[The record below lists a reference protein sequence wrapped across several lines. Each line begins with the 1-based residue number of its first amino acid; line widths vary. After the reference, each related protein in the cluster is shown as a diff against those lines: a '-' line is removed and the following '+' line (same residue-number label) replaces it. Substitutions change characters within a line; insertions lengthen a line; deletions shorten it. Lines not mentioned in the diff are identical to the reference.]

1 MGRRG
6 AARYIGVL
14 PARAQFFRSSALGGH
29 QPETRVRIDR
39 GGWLLFFAHGLSGL
53 GSGPFIAFGAIYQRQ
68 LGATAFEIGVLAA
81 LGMLVATLV
90 MLPGTRLAERRNLRK
105 TIIAG
110 WLLAVPAPLCYALA
124 PHWAW
129 TAVGIL
135 FLQLSVFN
143 TPAISVYLTLG
154 IPRDRIA
161 AVMTTVFSAYSLG
174 LIVSN
179 LLTGWL
185 AQMLPLSALFWMSFA
200 FFSLATICIAF
211 LPTKA
216 PRHVAAPRL
225 RYRDLM
231 QYPAYRVL
239 LALFA
244 LVTAIIFIPWT
255 FTALYAREAAHV
267 DNVWI
272 GVLMAV
278 LYLGSVLIGLSLGR
292 LRRSLGSV
300 VIVLCFEAAYLVSA
314 ILLLASM
321 ALPLIGVAFF
331 LRGAFWSFRQVM
343 TAVVGEVLPEHAMA
357 RGYGL
362 FAIVTGAVVIAAY
375 PIGGWMYG
383 LHSAMPFWTS
393 AILMAFA
400 MLLTIGVRAY
410 FHANYLK
417 PPQVEVRPDDALPKA
432 A

>member
-1 MGRRG
+1 M
-6 AARYIGVL
+6 L
-14 PARAQFFRSSALGGH
+14 SARAHRFRPSAQGGH

-53 GSGPFIAFGAIYQRQ
+53 GAGPFIAFGAIYQRQ
-68 LGATAFEIGVLAA
+68 LGASAFEIGVLAA
-81 LGMLVATLV
+81 VGMLIATVV
-90 MLPGTRLAERRNLRK
+90 MWPGTRLAERRDLRK

-110 WLLAVPAPLCYALA
+110 WLIAVPAPLCYALA

-129 TAVGIL
+129 TAAGIL

-143 TPAISVYLTLG
+143 TPAISVYLSLG

-185 AQMLPLSALFWMSFA
+185 AQMFPMSALFWMSFA
-200 FFSLATICIAF
+200 FYALATVCIAF
-211 LPTKA
+211 LPNKV
-216 PRHVAAPRL
+216 PRHVDAPRL

-239 LALFA
+239 LALFT

-255 FTALYAREAAHV
+255 FTALYARDAAHV
-267 DNVWI
+267 DNFWI

-300 VIVLCFEAAYLVSA
+300 VIVLCFEAAYMVSA

-321 ALPLIGVAFF
+321 ALPLVGVAFF

-343 TAVVGEVLPEHAMA
+343 TAVIGEVLPDHAMA

-362 FAIVTGAVVIAAY
+362 FALVTGAVVIVAY
-375 PIGGWMYG
+375 PIGWMYG
-383 LHSAMPFWTS
+383 LQSGMPFWTS
-393 AILMAFA
+393 AILMALA
-400 MLLTIGVRAY
+400 MLVTVGVRAY

-417 PPQVEVRPDDALPKA
+417 PPQVEVVGDDALPKA

>member
-1 MGRRG
+1 MRT
-6 AARYIGVL
+6 ARYIGVL
-14 PARAQFFRSSALGGH
+14 PARAPRFWPTERRGH
-29 QPETRVRIDR
+29 QPETRFKIDR

-53 GSGPFIAFGAIYQRQ
+53 GAGPFIAFGAIYQRE
-68 LGATAFEIGVLAA
+68 LGASAFEIGVLAA
-81 LGMLVATLV
+81 IGMLVATLV
-90 MLPGTRLAERRNLRK
+90 MFPGTRLAERRNLRK
-105 TIIAG
+105 TVIAG
-110 WLLAVPAPLCYALA
+110 WIIAVPAPLCYAVA

-135 FLQLSVFN
+135 FLQVSVFN

-154 IPRDRIA
+154 VPRDRIA
-161 AVMTTVFSAYSLG
+161 AVMTTVFSAYSIG
-174 LIVSN
+174 LIASN

-200 FFSLATICIAF
+200 FFCLATVCIAF
-211 LPTKA
+211 LPNKA
-216 PRHVAAPRL
+216 PREIAHPRL

-239 LALFA
+239 LGLFA

-267 DNVWI
+267 DNFWI
-272 GVLMAV
+272 GVLMSG
-278 LYLGSVLIGLSLGR
+278 LYLGSVLMGLSLGY

-314 ILLLASM
+314 ILLLSSM
-321 ALPLIGVAFF
+321 ALPLLAFAFF

-343 TAVVGEVLPEHAMA
+343 TAVIGEVLPDHAMA

-362 FAIVTGAVVIAAY
+362 FALVTGAVVIAAY

-383 LHSAMPFWTS
+383 RQAGMPFWSS
-393 AILMAFA
+393 AVLMAIA
-400 MLLTIGVRAY
+400 MLVTVGVRAY

-417 PPQVEVRPDDALPKA
+417 PPTNLETERDDALPRA

>member
-1 MGRRG
+1 
-6 AARYIGVL
+6 VL
-14 PARAQFFRSSALGGH
+14 PARAHRFRLPAQGGH
-29 QPETRVRIDR
+29 QPEIRVRIDR

-53 GSGPFIAFGAIYQRQ
+53 GAGPFIAFGAIYQRQ
-68 LGATAFEIGVLAA
+68 LGASAFEIGLLAA
-81 LGMLVATLV
+81 VGMLIATVV
-90 MLPGTRLAERRNLRK
+90 MWPGTRLAERRDLRK

-110 WLLAVPAPLCYALA
+110 WLIAVPAPLCYALA

-129 TAVGIL
+129 TAAGIL

-143 TPAISVYLTLG
+143 TPAISVYLSLG

-185 AQMLPLSALFWMSFA
+185 AQMLPMSALFWMSFA
-200 FFSLATICIAF
+200 FYALAAVCIAF
-211 LPTKA
+211 LPAKA
-216 PRHVAAPRL
+216 PRHVDAPRL

-239 LALFA
+239 LALFT

-255 FTALYAREAAHV
+255 FTALYARDAAHV
-267 DNVWI
+267 DNFWI

-300 VIVLCFEAAYLVSA
+300 VIVLCFEAAYMLSA

-321 ALPLIGVAFF
+321 SLPLVGVAFF

-343 TAVVGEVLPEHAMA
+343 TAVIGEVLPDHAMA

-362 FAIVTGAVVIAAY
+362 FALVTGAVVIVAY

-383 LHSAMPFWTS
+383 LQPGMPFWTS
-393 AILMAFA
+393 AILMAVA
-400 MLLTIGVRAY
+400 MLVTVGVRAY

-417 PPQVEVRPDDALPKA
+417 PPQVEVTPDDALPKA

>member
-1 MGRRG
+1 V
-6 AARYIGVL
+6 ARYTDVL
-14 PARAQFFRSSALGGH
+14 PARAHRFRSPAPGGH

-53 GSGPFIAFGAIYQRQ
+53 GAGPFIVFGAIYQRQ
-68 LGATAFEIGVLAA
+68 LGASAFEIGVLAA
-81 LGMLVATLV
+81 IGMLIATVV
-90 MLPGTRLAERRNLRK
+90 MLPGTRLAERRDLRK

-110 WLLAVPAPLCYALA
+110 WLLALPAPLCYALA

-129 TAVGIL
+129 TAAGIL
-135 FLQLSVFN
+135 FLQVSVFN
-143 TPAISVYLTLG
+143 TPAISVYLSLG

-174 LIVSN
+174 LIASN

-185 AQMLPLSALFWMSFA
+185 AQLFPMGALFWMSFA
-200 FFSLATICIAF
+200 FFALATICIAF
-211 LPTKA
+211 LPSKE
-216 PRHVAAPRL
+216 PRHVNAPRL

-239 LALFA
+239 LALFT

-255 FTALYAREAAHV
+255 FTALYARDAAHV
-267 DNVWI
+267 DNFWI
-272 GVLMAV
+272 GVLMAI

-300 VIVLCFEAAYLVSA
+300 VIVLCFEAAYMVSA

-321 ALPLIGVAFF
+321 ALPLVGAAFF

-343 TAVVGEVLPEHAMA
+343 TAVIGEVLPDHAMA

-383 LHSAMPFWTS
+383 LQVSMPFWSS

-417 PPQVEVRPDDALPKA
+417 PPQVEVMPDDALPRA